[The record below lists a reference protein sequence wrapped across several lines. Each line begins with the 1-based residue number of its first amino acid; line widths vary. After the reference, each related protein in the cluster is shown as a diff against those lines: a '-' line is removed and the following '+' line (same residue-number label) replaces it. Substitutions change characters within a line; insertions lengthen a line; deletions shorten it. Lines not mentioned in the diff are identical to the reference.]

1 MSRYNI
7 VFKMPHII
15 LNMAL
20 ETLNCEKMSY
30 HFGLKNG
37 AIFFAIFGI
46 LCWSTEMLYERNNTL
61 IFFLDKHHYKLFY
74 IAIFTLYVL
83 CSICFVL
90 HTKK

>member
-46 LCWSTEMLYERNNTL
+46 VSKRTFL
-61 IFFLDKHHYKLFY
+61 I
-74 IAIFTLYVL
+74 
-83 CSICFVL
+83 CGR
-90 HTKK
+90 